1 MGRTIK
7 VTALLV
13 AMSLLS
19 ACANDPYMKTK
30 TGAAIGA
37 VAGGVLGHQVHGDRG
52 RYYGAATGAALGGGL
67 GYMMDQQARELE
79 QLAMDNQR
87 LNMEVT
93 RLQDGSIH
101 VNMPS
106 EVLFDFDRA
115 DVKYEFQTALDEVA
129 RILNQDPR
137 SRVTVVGHTDNIGSA
152 EYNMDLSQRR
162 AQNVVNYLGMRG
174 VDRQR
179 LSAAG
184 RGLYEPRASNA
195 TPEGRAQNRRV
206 ELLIQPMG

>member
-1 MGRTIK
+1 MVRTIK
-7 VTALLV
+7 ITTLLV
-13 AMSLLS
+13 AMSLLG

-30 TGAAIGA
+30 TGAAVGA
-37 VAGGVLGHQVHGDRG
+37 VAGGVLGHQVHGDHG
-52 RYYGAATGAALGGGL
+52 RYYGAVAGAALGGGL
-67 GYMMDQQARELE
+67 GYVMDKQAQELE

-93 RLQDGSIH
+93 RLEDGSIH

-115 DVKYEFQTALDEVA
+115 EVKYEFRTALDEVA

-137 SRVTVVGHTDNIGSA
+137 SRVTVVGHTDNTGSA
-152 EYNMDLSQRR
+152 EYNMNLSQRR
-162 AQNVVNYLGMRG
+162 AQNVLNYLATRG

-195 TPEGRAQNRRV
+195 TAGGRAQNRRV
-206 ELLIQPMG
+206 ELLIQPMA